1 MNLVSLKTEL
11 RQELKLTPQLLQS
24 MEVLQMNSQELL
36 DYLNKLSEENPTLEL
51 SDAPDLRASFA
62 ELRQK
67 ASWLDAGNFGSSF
80 AHEEEPAMEPG
91 ALDRELD
98 SLSAFLCDQL
108 ERKRLPKSMLALTK
122 YLAEMV
128 DEDGYL
134 AQEDLDGL
142 TEMKIPQ
149 AMVDQALDL
158 IQSLEPAG
166 VGARNLSEC
175 LVLQLSRQKNAVPY
189 AMDIAARFLTELSRR
204 HYGPIS
210 KALGITAT
218 EIQAAEKAIAALDP
232 HPGQAFQPAEP
243 TVYARPDVFI
253 VELEGEL
260 RVLLN
265 EYYLP
270 RISVNSYYSDMA
282 KASDDPEART
292 YLKEKLRQT
301 RWLLDS
307 LERRGGTLRRC
318 AQAILDTQRAF
329 FEGATTELAP
339 MSLSFLAD
347 MLELHPSTISRA
359 VRDKYLQCRQGTYPL
374 RYFFSRSV
382 GRQGMS
388 RQAVKQRLLL
398 HLKDEDPAYPLSDQT
413 LCRLLEE
420 EGIPLARRTVAKY
433 RMELGIGSST
443 ARRNRAPAK
452 PGKGG

>member
-108 ERKRLPKSMLALTK
+108 ERKRLPKPMLALTK

-142 TEMKIPQ
+142 AEMKIPQ

-210 KALGITAT
+210 KALGITVT
-218 EIQAAEKAIAALDP
+218 EIQAAEKTIAALDP